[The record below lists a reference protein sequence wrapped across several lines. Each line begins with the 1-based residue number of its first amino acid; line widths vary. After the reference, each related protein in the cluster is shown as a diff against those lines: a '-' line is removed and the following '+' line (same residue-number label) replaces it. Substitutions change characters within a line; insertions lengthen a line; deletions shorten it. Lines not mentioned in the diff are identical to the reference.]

1 MEDYRAVNQA
11 GWDERAPAHAAS
23 PDYDVERFAEDPAF
37 LSKVVRFDLPLL
49 GDVTGLRGVHLQC
62 HIGTD
67 TISLARLGASMTGLD
82 YSAPALALARQLAE
96 RTGDD
101 ATFVQADVYD
111 AASVL
116 GGGRFDLVFTGIGA
130 LCWLPSIRRW
140 AEVVAALLRPGG
152 RLFIREAHP
161 MLGTVDDTSDD
172 KLMIEYPY
180 FERDEPM
187 TWSQGG
193 TYVVT
198 DAVFTQNTSHE
209 WNHGLGE
216 IITALMDAG
225 MAITGLTEH
234 DSVPWQALPG
244 QMERSADGEWR
255 LADRPW
261 RIPLS
266 YTLRAVRTG

>member
-1 MEDYRAVNQA
+1 
-11 GWDERAPAHAAS
+11 
-23 PDYDVERFAEDPAF
+23 
-37 LSKVVRFDLPLL
+37 
-49 GDVTGLRGVHLQC
+49 
-62 HIGTD
+62 
-67 TISLARLGASMTGLD
+67 
-82 YSAPALALARQLAE
+82 
-96 RTGDD
+96 
-101 ATFVQADVYD
+101 
-111 AASVL
+111 
-116 GGGRFDLVFTGIGA
+116 
-130 LCWLPSIRRW
+130 
-140 AEVVAALLRPGG
+140 
-152 RLFIREAHP
+152 
-161 MLGTVDDTSDD
+161 VDDTSDD

-187 TWSQGG
+187 TWNQGG
-193 TYVVT
+193 TYVET